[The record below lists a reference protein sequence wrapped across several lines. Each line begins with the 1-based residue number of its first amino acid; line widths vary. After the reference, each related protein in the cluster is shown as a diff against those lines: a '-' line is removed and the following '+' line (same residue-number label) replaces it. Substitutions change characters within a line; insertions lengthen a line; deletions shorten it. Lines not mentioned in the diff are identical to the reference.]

1 MDRVLR
7 SIPNGM
13 TIARIIMTILFD
25 FLIFKQ
31 FLYGQDYNSTLISLF
46 IMICVSDFFDGKIAR
61 RLGAATIL
69 GAKLDVLADLLYIV
83 SSYAALISTH
93 VLPLWYLVFVCIKF
107 LEFVATSN
115 FIKLYKTSSEHPF
128 IFDRVGR
135 TVSAIFFLIPGII
148 CILSLFNS
156 SNKIYIVSILLYST
170 FLAGIYS
177 SYERIKSCFTIAS
190 LKYSKARK

>member
-1 MDRVLR
+1 MDRVLKI
-7 SIPNGM
+7 IPNGM
-13 TIARIIMTILFD
+13 TIARIIMTIVFD

-31 FLYGQDYNSTLISLF
+31 FLYGQDYNAVLISLF

-61 RLGAATIL
+61 RLEVATAI

-115 FIKLYKTSSEHPF
+115 FIKLYQTSSEHPF
-128 IFDRVGR
+128 IFDRIGR

-148 CILSLFNS
+148 CISNLFNTGS
-156 SNKIYIVSILLYST
+156 TIHIVSILLYST
-170 FLAGIYS
+170 FLGGVYS
-177 SYERIKSCFTIAS
+177 SYERIKSCYIMAS
-190 LKYSKARK
+190 LKYDKVRK